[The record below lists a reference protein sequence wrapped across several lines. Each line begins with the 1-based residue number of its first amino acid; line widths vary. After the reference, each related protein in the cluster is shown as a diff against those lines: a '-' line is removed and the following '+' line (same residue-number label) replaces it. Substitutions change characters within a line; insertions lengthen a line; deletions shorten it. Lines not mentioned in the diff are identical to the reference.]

1 MQADCEAI
9 ERGSLR
15 AVGASRG
22 EVPLRNG
29 ERARCWSKKE
39 SVRIS
44 SLRRFDI
51 SREQDGEVRR
61 LKAVLAGLGI
71 TQAPHWLFAADIRT
85 GTVRRILRDCE
96 PARIPIS
103 AVRPASRR
111 RPGKVA
117 VFVDFLAELLVDEE
131 A

>member
-1 MQADCEAI
+1 VGRCA
-9 ERGSLR
+9 L
-15 AVGASRG
+15 VGASRG

-111 RPGKVA
+111 QPSKVA
-117 VFVDFLAELLVDEE
+117 VFVDFLAELLAETND
-131 A
+131 